1 MTRADYLNQL
11 EQALSQLHPS
21 ARQEALDYFNEYF
34 DEKSDDAAAINELG
48 TAEEAAKEIIAN
60 LPEDALIAKDDQGD
74 SQSAKAFDFD
84 FDFDFQF
91 DWDGFFKHFKHSAY
105 QQARERIELKAKIE
119 ELPDFASL
127 QIILEDQALSVQS
140 YEGDK
145 VVLHNPVSEDGSY
158 QAFDYQLVQ
167 DCLYL
172 SSKPLPDHL
181 YFSRN
186 QTSSAILK
194 IPKKLL
200 PLASLN
206 LKTTD
211 SSLTMADVQASEQLV
226 INAEDS
232 SVNMTKVSCPKSALQ
247 LEDATLTISDARLG
261 ELKLEASDAVITLS
275 SMSLSDARIRL
286 EDCVWKLKDFVLEK
300 SLNCQAE
307 DSVLTY
313 KPSADISLDIWEED
327 SSLKLPKDK
336 AFTMM
341 KEGDITHLSY
351 KQENS
356 PAQLV
361 IHCQDCQLTVG

>member
-1 MTRADYLNQL
+1 MTRAEYLNQL
-11 EQALSQLHPS
+11 EQALAQLHPS

-34 DEKSDDAAAINELG
+34 DEKDNDEEAIIELG
-48 TAEEAAKEIIAN
+48 TPDEAAKEIIAN
-60 LPEDALIAKDDQGD
+60 LPEDALIAEIDQAIPH
-74 SQSAKAFDFD
+74 SSKPFDFN
-84 FDFDFQF
+84 FDFQF
-91 DWDGFFKHFKHSAY
+91 DWENFFNNFKHSAY
-105 QQARERIELKAKIE
+105 QARERMELKAKIE
-119 ELPDFASL
+119 ELPEFSNL
-127 QIILEDQALSVQS
+127 QISLEDQALSVQS

-145 VVLHNPVSEDGSY
+145 VVLHNPFSEEMSY

-167 DCLYL
+167 DSLYL

-181 YFSRN
+181 YFSN
-186 QTSSAILK
+186 QQTSSAILK
-194 IPKKLL
+194 IPKRLL
-200 PLASLN
+200 PLTSLN

-232 SVNMTKVSCPKSALQ
+232 SISVTKVSCTSSALG
-247 LEDATLTISDARLG
+247 LEDSTLTISDGRLG

-307 DSVLTY
+307 DSVLTF
-313 KPSADISLDIWEED
+313 KPCADISLDIWEED

-341 KEGDITHLSY
+341 KEDNTTHLSY

>member
-1 MTRADYLNQL
+1 MTRAEYLNQL
-11 EQALSQLHPS
+11 EQALTQLHPS

-34 DEKSDDAAAINELG
+34 DEKADDAAAINELG

-60 LPEDALIAKDDQGD
+60 LPEDALIAQVDQGT
-74 SQSAKAFDFD
+74 SQSTKAFDFD

-91 DWDGFFKHFKHSAY
+91 DWDSFFDNFKHSAF
-105 QQARERIELKAKIE
+105 QAKERIELTAKIE
-119 ELPDFASL
+119 ELPDFSNL

-145 VVLHNPVSEDGSY
+145 VVLHNPFSEEMSY

-167 DCLYL
+167 DSLYL

-181 YFSRN
+181 YFSN
-186 QTSSAILK
+186 QQTRSAILK
-194 IPKKLL
+194 IPTRLL
-200 PLASLN
+200 PLTSLN

-211 SSLTMADVQASEQLV
+211 SSLTVAAVQVSEQLV

-232 SVNMTKVSCPKSALQ
+232 SISMTKVSCPSSALG
-247 LEDATLTISDARLG
+247 LEDSTLTISDGRLD

-307 DSVLTY
+307 DSVLTF
-313 KPSADISLDIWEED
+313 KPSTDISLDIWEED

-341 KEGDITHLSY
+341 KEDNTTHLSY

>member
-11 EQALSQLHPS
+11 EQALFQLHPS

-34 DEKSDDAAAINELG
+34 DEKDNDEEAIIELG
-48 TAEEAAKEIIAN
+48 TPDEAAKEIIAN
-60 LPEDALIAKDDQGD
+60 LPEDALITKKDQGA
-74 SQSAKAFDFD
+74 SQSAKAFDFN

-91 DWDGFFKHFKHSAY
+91 DWENFFNNFKHSAY
-105 QQARERIELKAKIE
+105 QARERIELTAKIE
-119 ELPDFASL
+119 ELPEFSNL
-127 QIILEDQALSVQS
+127 QIVLEDQALSVQS
-140 YEGDK
+140 YEGEA
-145 VVLHNPVSEDGSY
+145 VLLHNPISEDGSY

-167 DCLYL
+167 DSLYI
-172 SSKPLPDHL
+172 SSKPTPNHL
-181 YFSRN
+181 YFSNN

-200 PLASLN
+200 PLTNLN

-211 SSLTMADVQASEQLV
+211 SSLTIVDVQVCEQMV
-226 INAEDS
+226 VNAKDS
-232 SVNMTKVSCPKSALQ
+232 SISMTKVSCPSSALQ
-247 LEDATLTISDARLG
+247 LEDSSLTISDGQLS

-275 SMSLSDARIRL
+275 SMSLSDARITL

-313 KPSADISLDIWEED
+313 QPSTDISLDIWEED

-351 KQENS
+351 KQEIS

-361 IHCQDCQLTVG
+361 IHCQDCQLNVG

>member
-34 DEKSDDAAAINELG
+34 DEKADDAAAINELG

-60 LPEDALIAKDDQGD
+60 LPEDALIAQEDQGT
-74 SQSAKAFDFD
+74 SQSTKAFDFD

-91 DWDGFFKHFKHSAY
+91 DWDGFFNNFRHSAF
-105 QQARERIELKAKIE
+105 QARERIELKAKIE
-119 ELPDFASL
+119 ELPEFSHL
-127 QIILEDQALSVQS
+127 QISLEDQALSVQS

-145 VVLHNPVSEDGSY
+145 VVLHNLFSEEMSY

-167 DCLYL
+167 DSLYL
-172 SSKPLPDHL
+172 SSKPLPD
-181 YFSRN
+181 YFSN
-186 QTSSAILK
+186 QQTSSAILK

-200 PLASLN
+200 PLTILN

-211 SSLTMADVQASEQLV
+211 SSLTMSDVQASEQLV

-232 SVNMTKVSCPKSALQ
+232 SISVTKVSCPSSALG
-247 LEDATLTISDARLG
+247 LEDATLTISDGRLG

-307 DSVLTY
+307 DSVLTF
-313 KPSADISLDIWEED
+313 KPSTDISLDIWEED
-327 SSLKLPKDK
+327 SSLKLPKDM

-351 KQENS
+351 KQETS
-356 PAQLV
+356 PAQLT

>member
-11 EQALSQLHPS
+11 EQALFQLHPS

-34 DEKSDDAAAINELG
+34 DEKDNDEEAIIELG
-48 TAEEAAKEIIAN
+48 TPDEAAKEIIAN
-60 LPEDALIAKDDQGD
+60 LPEDALITEKDQA
-74 SQSAKAFDFD
+74 SPHSSKPFDFN

-91 DWDGFFKHFKHSAY
+91 DWENFFNNFKHSAY
-105 QQARERIELKAKIE
+105 QARERIKLTSKIE
-119 ELPDFASL
+119 ELPEFSNL
-127 QIILEDQALSVQS
+127 QISLEDQALSVQS
-140 YEGDK
+140 YEGEA
-145 VVLHNPVSEDGSY
+145 VLLHNPVSEDGSY

-167 DCLYL
+167 DSLYL
-172 SSKPLPDHL
+172 TSKPAPNHL
-181 YFSRN
+181 YFSNN

-200 PLASLN
+200 PLTSLN

-211 SSLTMADVQASEQLV
+211 SSLTIVDVQVCEQMV
-226 INAEDS
+226 VNAKDS
-232 SVNMTKVSCPKSALQ
+232 SISMTKVSCPSSALR
-247 LEDATLTISDARLG
+247 LEDATLTISDGQLS
-261 ELKLEASDAVITLS
+261 ELKLEASDSVINLTSLNLS
-275 SMSLSDARIRL
+275 HASIEL

-307 DSVLTY
+307 DSVLTF
-313 KPSADISLDIWEED
+313 KPSTDISLDIWEED

-341 KEGDITHLSY
+341 KEDNTTHLSY

-361 IHCQDCQLTVG
+361 IHCQDCQLNMG

>member
-11 EQALSQLHPS
+11 EQALFQLHPS

-34 DEKSDDAAAINELG
+34 DEKDNDEEAIIELG
-48 TAEEAAKEIIAN
+48 TPDEAAKEIIAN
-60 LPEDALIAKDDQGD
+60 LPEDALITEKDQA
-74 SQSAKAFDFD
+74 SPHSSKPFDFN
-84 FDFDFQF
+84 FDFQF
-91 DWDGFFKHFKHSAY
+91 DWENFFNNFKHSAY
-105 QQARERIELKAKIE
+105 QARERIKLTAKIE
-119 ELPDFASL
+119 ELPEFSNL
-127 QIILEDQALSVQS
+127 QISLEDQALNVQS
-140 YEGDK
+140 YDGEA
-145 VVLHNPVSEDGSY
+145 VLLHNPVSEDGSY

-167 DCLYL
+167 DSLYI
-172 SSKPLPDHL
+172 SSKSLPDQL
-181 YFSRN
+181 YFSNN
-186 QTSSAILK
+186 QISSAILK
-194 IPKKLL
+194 IPKRLL
-200 PLASLN
+200 PLTSLN

-211 SSLTMADVQASEQLV
+211 SSLTIVDVQVCEQMV
-226 INAEDS
+226 VNAKDS
-232 SVNMTKVSCPKSALQ
+232 SINMTKVSCPSSALR
-247 LEDATLTISDARLG
+247 LEDSTLTISDGQLS

-275 SMSLSDARIRL
+275 SMSLSDARITL

-313 KPSADISLDIWEED
+313 KPSTDISLDIWEED

-341 KEGDITHLSY
+341 KEDDITHLSY

-361 IHCQDCQLTVG
+361 IHCQDCQLSIG

>member
-34 DEKSDDAAAINELG
+34 DEKADDLAAISELG

-60 LPEDALIAKDDQGD
+60 LPEDALITEKDQGT
-74 SQSAKAFDFD
+74 SQSTKAFDFD

-91 DWDGFFKHFKHSAY
+91 DWDGFFNNFKHSAF
-105 QQARERIELKAKIE
+105 QARERIELTAKIE

-145 VVLHNPVSEDGSY
+145 VVLHNPFSEERSY

-167 DCLYL
+167 DSLYL

-181 YFSRN
+181 YFSN
-186 QTSSAILK
+186 QQTSSAILK
-194 IPKKLL
+194 IPEKLL
-200 PLASLN
+200 PLTNLN

-211 SSLTMADVQASEQLV
+211 SSLTMAAVQASEQIV

-232 SVNMTKVSCPKSALQ
+232 SISMTKVSCPSSALR
-247 LEDATLTISDARLG
+247 LEDATLTISDGRMD
-261 ELKLEASDAVITLS
+261 ELTLEASDAVITLS

-307 DSVLTY
+307 DSVLTF
-313 KPSADISLDIWEED
+313 KPNTDISLDIWEED

-356 PAQLV
+356 PAQLT

>member
-34 DEKSDDAAAINELG
+34 DEKADDAAAINELG

-60 LPEDALIAKDDQGD
+60 LPEDALIAKEDQGA

-84 FDFDFQF
+84 FDVDFQF
-91 DWDGFFKHFKHSAY
+91 DWDGFFNHFKHSAF
-105 QQARERIELKAKIE
+105 QARERIELQVKIE
-119 ELPDFASL
+119 ELPDFSNL
-127 QIILEDQALSVQS
+127 QIVLEDQALSVQS

-145 VVLHNPVSEDGSY
+145 VVLHNPFSEEMSY

-167 DCLYL
+167 DSLYL
-172 SSKPLPDHL
+172 SSKPLPEHL
-181 YFSRN
+181 YFSN
-186 QTSSAILK
+186 QQTSSAILK
-194 IPKKLL
+194 IPKRLL
-200 PLASLN
+200 PLTSLN

-211 SSLTMADVQASEQLV
+211 SSLTLAAVQASEQLV

-232 SVNMTKVSCPKSALQ
+232 SISMTKMSCPKSALQ
-247 LEDATLTISDARLG
+247 LEDATLTISDGQLG
-261 ELKLEASDAVITLS
+261 EIKLEASDAVITLS

-286 EDCVWKLKDFVLEK
+286 EDCVWKLKEFVIEK
-300 SLNCQAE
+300 SLDCQAE
-307 DSVLTY
+307 DSVLTF

-336 AFTMM
+336 TFTMM

-361 IHCQDCQLTVG
+361 IHCQDCQLNVG

>member
-34 DEKSDDAAAINELG
+34 DEKADDLAAISELG

-60 LPEDALIAKDDQGD
+60 LPEDALITEKDQGT
-74 SQSAKAFDFD
+74 SQSTKAFDFD

-91 DWDGFFKHFKHSAY
+91 DWDGFFNNFKHSAF
-105 QQARERIELKAKIE
+105 QARERIELTAKIE

-145 VVLHNPVSEDGSY
+145 VVLHNPFSEEMSY

-167 DCLYL
+167 DSLYL

-181 YFSRN
+181 YFSN
-186 QTSSAILK
+186 QQTSSAILK

-200 PLASLN
+200 PLTNLN

-211 SSLTMADVQASEQLV
+211 SSLTMAAVQASEQLV

-232 SVNMTKVSCPKSALQ
+232 SISMTKVSCPSSALGI
-247 LEDATLTISDARLG
+247 EDATLTISDGRLG
-261 ELKLEASDAVITLS
+261 ELKLEASDTVITLS
-275 SMSLSDARIRL
+275 SMSLSEARIRL

-307 DSVLTY
+307 DSVLTF
-313 KPSADISLDIWEED
+313 KPSTDISLDIWEED

-356 PAQLV
+356 PAQLT
-361 IHCQDCQLTVG
+361 IHCQDCQLHVG

>member
-11 EQALSQLHPS
+11 EQALFQLHPS

-34 DEKSDDAAAINELG
+34 DEKDNDEEAIIELG
-48 TAEEAAKEIIAN
+48 TPDDAAKEIIAN
-60 LPEDALIAKDDQGD
+60 LPEDALITEKDQA
-74 SQSAKAFDFD
+74 SPHSSKPFDFN

-91 DWDGFFKHFKHSAY
+91 DWENFFNNFKHSAY
-105 QQARERIELKAKIE
+105 QARERIKLTSKIE
-119 ELPDFASL
+119 ELPEFLNL
-127 QIILEDQALSVQS
+127 QISLEDQALNVQS
-140 YEGDK
+140 YDGEA
-145 VVLHNPVSEDGSY
+145 VLLHNPVSEDGSY

-167 DCLYL
+167 DSLYL
-172 SSKPLPDHL
+172 TSKPTPNHL
-181 YFSRN
+181 YFSNN
-186 QTSSAILK
+186 QISSAILK

-200 PLASLN
+200 PLTSLN

-211 SSLTMADVQASEQLV
+211 SSLTTAAVQANEQLV
-226 INAEDS
+226 INAKDS
-232 SVNMTKVSCPKSALQ
+232 SISMTKVSCPSSALR
-247 LEDATLTISDARLG
+247 LEDSTLTISDGQLS

-275 SMSLSDARIRL
+275 SMSLSDARITL

-313 KPSADISLDIWEED
+313 KPSTDISLDIWEED

-341 KEGDITHLSY
+341 KEDDITHLSY

-361 IHCQDCQLTVG
+361 IHCQDCQLSIG

>member
-11 EQALSQLHPS
+11 EQALFQLHPG

-34 DEKSDDAAAINELG
+34 DEKDNDEEAIIELG
-48 TAEEAAKEIIAN
+48 TPDEAAKEIIAN
-60 LPEDALIAKDDQGD
+60 LPEDALITEKDQA
-74 SQSAKAFDFD
+74 SPHSSKPFDFN

-91 DWDGFFKHFKHSAY
+91 DWENFFKHFKHSAF
-105 QQARERIELKAKIE
+105 QARERMELTAKIE
-119 ELPDFASL
+119 ELPEFSNL
-127 QIILEDQALSVQS
+127 QISLEDQALSVQS
-140 YEGDK
+140 YEGEA
-145 VVLHNPVSEDGSY
+145 VLLHNPISEDGSY

-167 DCLYL
+167 DSLYI
-172 SSKPLPDHL
+172 SSKPTPNHL
-181 YFSRN
+181 YFSNN
-186 QTSSAILK
+186 QISSAILK

-200 PLASLN
+200 PLTNLN
-206 LKTTD
+206 LKTAD
-211 SSLTMADVQASEQLV
+211 SSLTIVDVQVCEQMV
-226 INAEDS
+226 VNAKDS
-232 SVNMTKVSCPKSALQ
+232 SISMTKVSCPSSALR
-247 LEDATLTISDARLG
+247 LEDSTLTISDG
-261 ELKLEASDAVITLS
+261 QMSELKLEASDAVITLT
-275 SMSLSDARIRL
+275 SLNLANATIRL

-313 KPSADISLDIWEED
+313 KPSTDISLDIWEED

-361 IHCQDCQLTVG
+361 IHCQDCRLSVG